1 MSFPNFL
8 TFSSNVDKVAHGR
21 LPMCLSRGYGAE
33 GLVFIVIVFD
43 FLLLLVFLG

>member
-1 MSFPNFL
+1 MILS
-8 TFSSNVDKVAHGR
+8 AHSR